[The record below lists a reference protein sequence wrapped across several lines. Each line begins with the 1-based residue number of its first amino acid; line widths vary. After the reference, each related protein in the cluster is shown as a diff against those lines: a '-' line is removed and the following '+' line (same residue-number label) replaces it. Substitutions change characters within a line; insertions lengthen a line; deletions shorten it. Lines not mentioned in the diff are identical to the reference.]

1 VTAKRKKKAKPA
13 KPKKRVRKQIPNR
26 DLIRFGQEVR
36 RRRKVLDISQ
46 EELGFR
52 AGLHRNYIGYVER
65 AECNATMKRVIKIAR
80 ALKLRPSELVRG
92 MRWSAK

>member
-1 VTAKRKKKAKPA
+1 MTRKRKAAKRKS
-13 KPKKRVRKQIPNR
+13 VRKQIPNP
-26 DLIRFGQEVR
+26 DLIRFGEEVR
-36 RRRKVLDISQ
+36 KRRAALDISQ

>member
-1 VTAKRKKKAKPA
+1 MTAKRKKKAKPA
-13 KPKKRVRKQIPNR
+13 GPKRRGRKQIPNR
-26 DLIRFGQEVR
+26 DLIRFGQEIR
-36 RRRKVLDISQ
+36 KRRKALDISQ

-65 AECNATMKRVIKIAR
+65 AEENATVKQVIKIAR

-92 MRWSAK
+92 MTWSAK

>member
-1 VTAKRKKKAKPA
+1 MKKVERRTRKTGRKRKND
-13 KPKKRVRKQIPNR
+13 QIPNP
-26 DLIRFGQEVR
+26 DLIRLGREVR
-36 RRRKVLDISQ
+36 RRRDALGISQ

-80 ALKLRPSELVRG
+80 ALGLRPAGLLRE
-92 MRWSAK
+92 MEWKK

>member
-1 VTAKRKKKAKPA
+1 MTRKKKPAKRK
-13 KPKKRVRKQIPNR
+13 RLRKQIPNP
-26 DLIRFGQEVR
+26 DLIRFGREVR
-36 RRRKVLDISQ
+36 KRREALEISQ

-65 AECNATMKRVIKIAR
+65 AECNATMKRVVKIAR